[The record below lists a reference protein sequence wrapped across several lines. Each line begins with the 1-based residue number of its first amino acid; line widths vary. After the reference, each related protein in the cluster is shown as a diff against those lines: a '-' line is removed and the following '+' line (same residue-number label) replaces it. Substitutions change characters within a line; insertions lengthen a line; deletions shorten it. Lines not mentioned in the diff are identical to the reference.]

1 MSFESFNFTNSQLN
15 ATFGSLFTCIEDFGI
30 TQEIFDKCELIDELY
45 IDKVERL
52 EKKRNKNRC
61 EHELFN
67 ALKNNGNKRN
77 FLLKHVTNNGFTS
90 IEDFHDKYARCR
102 LYISFI
108 YSPEKTISEFITFHI
123 DKIKLF
129 TGREVSSNT
138 NNLLQFQLDMHID
151 ELVGCGW

>member
-1 MSFESFNFTNSQLN
+1 MSIEKFNFTPNQLY

-45 IDKVERL
+45 IDKIDRL
-52 EKKRNKNRC
+52 EKKRHKRLGGV
-61 EHELFN
+61 ELFD

-77 FLLKHVTNNGFTS
+77 FLLKHVINNGFTS
-90 IEDFHDKYARCR
+90 IDDFHDKYARCR
-102 LYISFI
+102 LYISFN

-129 TGREVSSNT
+129 TGRDVSPNT